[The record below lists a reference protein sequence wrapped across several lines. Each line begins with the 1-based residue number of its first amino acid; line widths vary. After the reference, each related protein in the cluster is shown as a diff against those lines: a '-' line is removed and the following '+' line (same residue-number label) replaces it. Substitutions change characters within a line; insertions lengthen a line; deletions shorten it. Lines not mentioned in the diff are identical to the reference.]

1 MIRYLIDTNLLLY
14 PFDVRDPR
22 KRERAGAVLRVLAR
36 KGNAALSAQVLGE
49 FASVALRKLR
59 PPLPPAKVRGQ
70 VELLSRAFPVFSLFY
85 PVVVEAL
92 RGVERYRLSYFD
104 AQLWALAR
112 LRGIPVILSEDFTP
126 GSVLDGVRFLN
137 PLEPDFDLRKL

>member
-1 MIRYLIDTNLLLY
+1 MLC
-14 PFDVRDPR
+14 
-22 KRERAGAVLRVLAR
+22 VLAR

-59 PPLPPAKVRGQ
+59 PPLPPAKVREQ
-70 VELLSRAFPVFSLFY
+70 VELLSQAFPVLSLFY

-112 LRGIPVILSEDFTP
+112 LRGIPAILSEDFTP
-126 GSVLDGVRFLN
+126 GSVLEGVRFLN